1 MRGHSFYSL
10 QISLLLLGIEHL
22 HFILG
27 HHFYINDV
35 MFECCIL
42 TINIHHPLFLR
53 QKIFT
58 SENLIIQIFSYNIVN
73 ETYIYKSLP
82 HWKQNK
88 YKVWWLHPYADVTDY
103 DNQDSHYSFYLS
115 NTEGNWKTKI
125 HVSSIFYTESLAG
138 RRRVLCIL
146 PSVIWA
152 SCDTGKY
159 IFMIVDNSFLMIPLW
174 QGTSFFMQFNVRSF
188 RCWSLWNV

>member
-1 MRGHSFYSL
+1 M
-10 QISLLLLGIEHL
+10 
-22 HFILG
+22 
-27 HHFYINDV
+27 
-35 MFECCIL
+35 
-42 TINIHHPLFLR
+42 
-53 QKIFT
+53 
-58 SENLIIQIFSYNIVN
+58 N

-174 QGTSFFMQFNVRSF
+174 QGTSFFYAIQRAFI
-188 RCWSLWNV
+188 SLLVIMKCIIFKTAPVSYSLHNWKL